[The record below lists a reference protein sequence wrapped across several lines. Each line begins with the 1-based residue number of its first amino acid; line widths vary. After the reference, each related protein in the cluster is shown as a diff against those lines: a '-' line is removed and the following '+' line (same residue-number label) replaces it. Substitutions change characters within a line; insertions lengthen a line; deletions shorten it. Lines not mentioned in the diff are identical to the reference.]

1 MRVLADVHFQVLAV
15 VADDVHAFT
24 AILPGVTAQP
34 DQPVSKHVLSWA
46 VAVAVIHHFPPA
58 NQREQ
63 FLSSGV
69 AWPLVP
75 AGQIRPTELVYNLG
89 LFLDNGP
96 KGAVGFPV

>member
-1 MRVLADVHFQVLAV
+1 MRILANVHFQVPTV
-15 VADDVHAFT
+15 DIYDVDVLT
-24 AILPGVTAQP
+24 GIPPGVTAQP
-34 DQPVSKHVLSWA
+34 DQPVSKHVLSWE